1 MINAFQFSWPAGNH
15 VFTLQ
20 SHDFFPF
27 SGYPYTVTLCFQP
40 SLNSDPGSAL
50 WFAPSR
56 IVVYPIARAWLRG
69 YPVVGIHFWPNWNN
83 AILYFLREHFGRDNR
98 NLATVV
104 TTLSAIQ
111 YGR

>member
-1 MINAFQFSWPAGNH
+1 MVVVTVQGAPPPH
-15 VFTLQ
+15 HLQ
-20 SHDFFPF
+20 SIPEQSH
-27 SGYPYTVTLCFQP
+27 
-40 SLNSDPGSAL
+40 
-50 WFAPSR
+50 
-56 IVVYPIARAWLRG
+56 LRNCVLRV
-69 YPVVGIHFWPNWNN
+69 PVVGIHFWPNWNN